1 MSKTFNPLAA
11 VQNLRA
17 AGIDP
22 KHADAYVD
30 VLMTFHA
37 SRRHDEPAAKVYDS
51 LHELRRD
58 LRGDMYWG
66 LALHAAVVSVML
78 SVAFSLWG

>member
-11 VQNLRA
+11 VQDLRN

-37 SRRHDEPAAKVYDS
+37 SRHHDKHATKMDGS

-58 LRGDMYWG
+58 LRGDMYW
-66 LALHAAVVSVML
+66 ALGVHAAVVSVML